1 MFGMSCYAVF
11 YSLED
16 AYEFNYGKNKEEL
29 QEKMVTTIIPNR
41 TIGVRLGI
49 VVIS

>member
-1 MFGMSCYAVF
+1 MKLMLRNLFHV
-11 YSLED
+11 L
-16 AYEFNYGKNKEEL
+16 L
-29 QEKMVTTIIPNR
+29 IQEKMVTTTIPSH